1 MFDYIEKEVLLKAEN
16 ISLKFGE
23 KTILRDINFQVND
36 ITRVGVNQG
45 QVVAIIGRSGTGKT
59 QLFKILSGLLKP
71 TTGTVKIGIKQ
82 YDVKE
87 GDVGIVPQNYP
98 LFNHRLIVKNLG
110 IALDNSGQKLKS
122 NEKLEII
129 KKYAN
134 DFELND
140 HLYKYPQQLSGGQR
154 QRVSILQQ
162 ILAGNKFLLLDEPYS
177 GLDSL
182 MITKVIDL
190 LVKVSLMDE
199 LNTLVIVSHDIRNA
213 LAISDLVWVLAKE
226 KDKEGATITDIVD
239 LKKLDLAWQPDI
251 KRNPRFNDLVEDV
264 RNKI

>member
-1 MFDYIEKEVLLKAEN
+1 MFDYMEKDVLLKAEN

-23 KTILRDINFQVND
+23 KTIFRDVNFQIND
-36 ITRVGVNQG
+36 ITRANVSQG
-45 QVVAIIGRSGTGKT
+45 QVVAIIGRSGVGKT

-71 TTGTVKIGIKQ
+71 TTGTVKIGVKQ
-82 YDVKE
+82 EAVKE

-98 LFNHRLIVKNLG
+98 LFNHRLVLKNLR

-122 NEKLEII
+122 NEKIEII
-129 KKYAN
+129 KTYAN
-134 DFELND
+134 DFELGD

-182 MITKVIDL
+182 MITKVLNL
-190 LVKVSLMDE
+190 LVKISLMDE
-199 LNTLVIVSHDIRNA
+199 HNTLVIVSHDIRNA

-226 KDKEGATITDIVD
+226 KDTEGATITEVID
-239 LKKLDLAWQPDI
+239 LKKMGLAWDPDI
-251 KRNPRFNDLVEDV
+251 KRNPQFNELVENV
-264 RNKI
+264 RNII